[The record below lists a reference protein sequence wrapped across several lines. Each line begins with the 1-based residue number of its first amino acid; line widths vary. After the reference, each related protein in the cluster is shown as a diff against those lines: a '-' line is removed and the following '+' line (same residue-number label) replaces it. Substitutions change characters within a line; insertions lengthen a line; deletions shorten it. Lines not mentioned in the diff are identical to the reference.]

1 MDAYFG
7 SMLLTILLAEN
18 PLSYEY
24 AFVVLLLLVLVFLVL
39 EVWGVRILLR
49 DEDPTRVRGLLFMVA
64 GVVVPQLLY
73 EWLLGS

>member
-1 MDAYFG
+1 
-7 SMLLTILLAEN
+7 MLLTLLLEEN

-24 AFVVLLLLVLVFLVL
+24 APIVLLVFVLVFLVL
-39 EVWGVRILLR
+39 EVWGIRILLR
-49 DEDPTRVRGLLFMVA
+49 DEDPTRVRGLLLMVA